1 MARTLTDGERE
12 IIAELQDWDDL
23 TADELDG
30 QADEYAQFE
39 AMMAEE
45 FESVRLLAQTH
56 ARWDAQE
63 QERLV
68 AALQSPLGQQYLW
81 GDAA

>member
-12 IIAELQDWDDL
+12 ILAELQDWDDL
-23 TADELDG
+23 ASDELDAE
-30 QADEYAQFE
+30 ADEYAAFE

-45 FESVRLLAQTH
+45 FDSMRLLAETH

-63 QERLV
+63 QERL
-68 AALQSPLGQQYLW
+68 AATLQSPLGQRYLW

>member
-12 IIAELQDWDDL
+12 ILAELQDWDDL
-23 TADELDG
+23 AADDVDTE
-30 QADEYAQFE
+30 ADEYARFE

-45 FESVRLLAQTH
+45 FESMRVLAETH

-63 QERLV
+63 QERLA
-68 AALQSPLGQQYLW
+68 AALQSPLGQRYLW

>member
-1 MARTLTDGERE
+1 MTRTLTDGERE
-12 IIAELQDWDDL
+12 ILAELQEWDDL

-30 QADEYAQFE
+30 EADEYARFE

-45 FESVRLLAQTH
+45 FESMRLLAETH

-63 QERLV
+63 QERLA
-68 AALQSPLGQQYLW
+68 AALQSPFGQRYLW

>member
-12 IIAELQDWDDL
+12 ILAELQDWDDL
-23 TADELDG
+23 AADELDTE
-30 QADEYAQFE
+30 ADEYAAFE

-45 FESVRLLAQTH
+45 FDSMRLLAEAH

-63 QERLV
+63 QERLA
-68 AALQSPLGQQYLW
+68 AALQSPLGQRYLW

>member
-1 MARTLTDGERE
+1 MAHTLTDGERE
-12 IIAELQDWDDL
+12 IMAELQDWDDL
-23 TADELDG
+23 AADELDG
-30 QADEYAQFE
+30 EGDEYARFE

-45 FESVRLLAQTH
+45 FESMRLLAQTH

-63 QERLV
+63 QERLA
-68 AALQSPLGQQYLW
+68 AALQSPLGQRYLW

>member
-12 IIAELQDWDDL
+12 IMAELQDWDDL
-23 TADELDG
+23 AADELDTD
-30 QADEYAQFE
+30 ADEYAAFE

-45 FESVRLLAQTH
+45 FDAMRLLAETH
-56 ARWDAQE
+56 ARWDARE
-63 QERLV
+63 QERL
-68 AALQSPLGQQYLW
+68 ATALKSPLGQRYLW

>member
-12 IIAELQDWDDL
+12 ILAELQDWDDL
-23 TADELDG
+23 AADELDAD
-30 QADEYAQFE
+30 ADEYAAFE

-45 FESVRLLAQTH
+45 FEAVRLLAETH
-56 ARWDAQE
+56 ARWDARE
-63 QERLV
+63 QERLA
-68 AALQSPLGQQYLW
+68 AALQSPLGQRYLW

>member
-12 IIAELQDWDDL
+12 ILAELQDWDDL
-23 TADELDG
+23 AADELDTE
-30 QADEYAQFE
+30 ADEYAQFE

-45 FESVRLLAQTH
+45 FESMRLLAETH

-63 QERLV
+63 QERLA
-68 AALQSPLGQQYLW
+68 AALESPLGQQYLW

>member
-1 MARTLTDGERE
+1 MARTLTDGELE
-12 IIAELQDWDDL
+12 ILAELQDWDDL
-23 TADELDG
+23 AADELDG
-30 QADEYAQFE
+30 EADEYAQFE

-45 FESVRLLAQTH
+45 FESMGLLAQTR

-63 QERLV
+63 QERLA
-68 AALQSPLGQQYLW
+68 AALQSPLGQRYLW

>member
-12 IIAELQDWDDL
+12 IITELQDWDNL
-23 TADELDG
+23 AADELDAE
-30 QADEYAQFE
+30 ADEYAQFE

-45 FESVRLLAQTH
+45 FEALRLLAETH
-56 ARWDAQE
+56 GRWDAQE
-63 QERLV
+63 QERL
-68 AALQSPLGQQYLW
+68 AAVLQSPLGQRYLW